1 MFFKIGYTVRP
12 KRVNTSSELV
22 YEEHN
27 IEGILIEV
35 VPNEDECTAYGF
47 VFRASDS
54 KCVVVENNLRL
65 NFPKPFNDFSI
76 SRGNNFIGRNTRD
89 NIISGAN
96 HILYSNNYSNVISG
110 NYNSVK
116 DLVSNST
123 ISGTKAVATVDNS
136 NVIGANQVGD
146 IVGQRQLTNL
156 MYGVETTGAGTV
168 ASYLNNL
175 SGSLFPIPLNSI
187 MYFHAE
193 IIAVRV
199 GGTDVSGGGLVGDYA
214 SWVERGVIINKSGTV
229 SINRER
235 DAIKSS
241 GHVTNW
247 RPTAAVSGTDFVM
260 NVRGAGNTDI
270 LWNSSIRFTEL
281 KSPVAL

>member
-27 IEGILIEV
+27 NEGILIEV
-35 VPNEDECTAYGF
+35 VPSEDECTAYGF

-96 HILYSNNYSNVISG
+96 HILYSNNYSNIISG

-116 DLVSNST
+116 NLVSNST
-123 ISGTKAVATVDNS
+123 ISGTKAEATVDNS

-146 IVGQRQLTNL
+146 IVGQRQLTTL

-235 DAIKSS
+235 DAIKSN

>member
-27 IEGILIEV
+27 AEGTLVEV

-47 VFRASDS
+47 VFRARDS
-54 KCVVVENNLRL
+54 KCVIVENNLRL
-65 NFPKPFNDFSI
+65 NFPLPFDNSTI
-76 SRGNNFIGRNTRD
+76 SRGDNFIGRNTRD
-89 NIISGAN
+89 NIISGSN
-96 HILYSNNYSNVISG
+96 HILYSNNYSNIISG

-123 ISGTKAVATVDNS
+123 ISGTKADATVDNS

-146 IVGQRQLTNL
+146 IVGQRQLTTL
-156 MYGVETTGAGTV
+156 MYGVKTAAGGTV

-175 SGSLFPIPLNSI
+175 SGSLFPIPLDSI

-193 IIAVRV
+193 IIAVRF
-199 GGTDVSGGGLVGDYA
+199 GGSSAGNTGDYA

-241 GHVTNW
+241 GTISTW
-247 RPTAAVSGTDFVM
+247 RPTAAVSGTNFVM
-260 NVRGAGNTDI
+260 NVRGATNTDI

-281 KSPVAL
+281 KSTTAL

>member
-27 IEGILIEV
+27 NEGILIEV
-35 VPNEDECTAYGF
+35 VPSEDECTAYGF

-54 KCVVVENNLRL
+54 KCVLVENNLRL

-123 ISGTKAVATVDNS
+123 ISGTKAEATVDNS

-146 IVGQRQLTNL
+146 IVGQRQLTTL
-156 MYGVETTGAGTV
+156 MYGVETTAAGTV

-175 SGSLFPIPLNSI
+175 SGSLFPIPLNST

-193 IIAVRV
+193 IIAVRF
-199 GGTDVSGGGLVGDYA
+199 GGSSTGNNGDYA

-235 DAIKSS
+235 DAIKSN